1 MTAEKQEMET
11 GAIKIGE
18 FIRYMWYNLYDICMK
33 RNVFSLKRRRFW
45 ADLILPLSILHEPIV
60 FAP

>member
-1 MTAEKQEMET
+1 MTAEKLKMET

-18 FIRYMWYNLYDICMK
+18 FIRYMWYYIYDICMK
-33 RNVFSLKRRRFW
+33 LNLFLIGKQAFSSWTYPTLKYFH
-45 ADLILPLSILHEPIV
+45 IE